1 MTIYTRELTV
11 PPDDIFDVHE
21 FLRTI
26 WEEKSSLS
34 EPDRYSIETAIIEL
48 TTNIFQYSEVTGRIA
63 CKIVIEIEGGK
74 VLVTVTDNGEL
85 AVLELDEHLMPDEFS
100 ESGRGIALIRA
111 LVDDFSFDTTGN
123 KNQWRLSKRI
133 QQ

>member
-1 MTIYTRELTV
+1 MTIYKRDLTV

-21 FLRTI
+21 FLRNV

-34 EPDRYSIETAIIEL
+34 ETDRYSIETAIIEL
-48 TTNIFQYSEVTGRIA
+48 TSNIFQYSEVAGRIA
-63 CKIVIEIEGGK
+63 CNIVIEIEDEK
-74 VLVTVTDNGEL
+74 VSVTITDNGEL
-85 AVLELDEHLMPDEFS
+85 AVLELDEHIMPDEFS

-111 LVDDFSFDTTGN
+111 LVDEFTFDTTEN

-133 QQ
+133 QL